1 MITAQVFRFNMISF
15 ALFVSA
21 SASRVKSRFAVCR
34 KKSRVFAF
42 RNEEPLL
49 RVQHVRLVL
58 ERKKRRKGLP

>member
-1 MITAQVFRFNMISF
+1 MISF

-21 SASRVKSRFAVCR
+21 SASGVKSPFAVFK

-49 RVQHVRLVL
+49 RAQHLRLVL
-58 ERKKRRKGLP
+58 EKRKDEKGYL